1 MSLKELA
8 EVTTAILTSLG
19 GGGAIVFGLSSYLG
33 KIWADRGL
41 EKQRHEYSQL
51 TIAFQS
57 QLEVATR
64 RLQVE
69 LDALALVHKLR
80 TQEEFTRLAG
90 LWKHIANL
98 RNYFA
103 GLVPKGLTLGFEDHQ
118 EQERMNAQVRQQF
131 NHWLNNANM
140 FLAEEA
146 LFIPKPICDVAER
159 ATKTASEEQYN
170 FAMFEPHLKV
180 STIPSGPSQTP
191 PVDMGREYAKA
202 NADCFKRF
210 SAATEELEKLMRHH
224 IAGDSAEQTE

>member
-8 EVTTAILTSLG
+8 EIATAILASLG

-33 KIWADRGL
+33 KVWADRGL
-41 EKQRHEYSQL
+41 EKQRHDYSQL
-51 TIAFQS
+51 NIAFQG
-57 QLEVATR
+57 QLEMATR

-103 GLVPKGLTLGFEDHQ
+103 GLVPKGLTLGFENPQ
-118 EQERMNAQVRQQF
+118 EQERMNAQIRQQF
-131 NHWLNNANM
+131 NQWLNNANM

-146 LFIPKPICDVAER
+146 LFIPKAICDVAER
-159 ATKTASEEQYN
+159 ATKAAMEEEYN
-170 FAMFEPHLKV
+170 YTMFEPYLRPQ
-180 STIPSGPSQTP
+180 TIPSGPLKQP
-191 PVDMGREYAKA
+191 LVDMRQEYIQA

-224 IAGDSAEQTE
+224 IAGDERATK